1 MYSIKESEFRLTQ
14 NLLQSLFVWL
24 TKCSVFSFLVLQSQ
38 CHIMFSPMV
47 IKFSLWVQECLYL
60 RLSQPEEEWVLRPET
75 RNIAQAIFPST
86 QPPEPIPQDDRFL
99 PSEAEI
105 LGFLSI
111 KVAPKN

>member
-1 MYSIKESEFRLTQ
+1 MFSVLIFG
-14 NLLQSLFVWL
+14 V
-24 TKCSVFSFLVLQSQ
+24 TKSVSYYV
-38 CHIMFSPMV
+38 FSPMV

-99 PSEAEI
+99 PSETEI
-105 LGFLSI
+105 LGLFSI
-111 KVAPKN
+111 EMPP